1 MRSRTGND
9 EAVTIRTGENKS
21 IEERAG
27 RASGKV
33 ILSGEHAAVYG
44 FRAVAV
50 GLERGA
56 IARAIPLAAAPC
68 QLRVGDLELRA
79 SDNHDLARAFVAVV
93 ETFAVTRAGRA
104 LLPVRVEVSTSL
116 PAGSGLGSS
125 AAIGVALIRALDPRA
140 SEAEV
145 LTRAMVWE
153 RVFHGNPSG
162 IDALVA
168 ARGGCFTFERGQGA
182 VPIRLP
188 RRAFLCIGQ
197 SGAGAS
203 TRAMVSSV
211 AALRMRAPEIAEA
224 TFAAIGAISDDLA
237 RSLRAGDLRE
247 VGRLMRANHV
257 LLRRL
262 GLSTPAI
269 DTMCELARLAG
280 AHGAKLTGGGGGGC
294 VVALC
299 ATRLEADAVLLAW
312 RREAF
317 DGFIAPLGAAREAD
331 HERTQSCSPSEA
343 GRPIT

>member
-1 MRSRTGND
+1 M
-9 EAVTIRTGENKS
+9 IRTGH
-21 IEERAG
+21 
-27 RASGKV
+27 ASGKV

-44 FRAVAV
+44 YRAVAV

-56 IARAIPLAAAPC
+56 IARAIPLPTAPC
-68 QLRVGDLELRA
+68 ELRVGDLELRV
-79 SDNHDLARAFVAVV
+79 SDNHDLARAFVAVI
-93 ETFAVTRAGRA
+93 ESLAVTRIGRA
-104 LLPVRVEVSTSL
+104 ALPVRVEVSTNL

-125 AAIGVALIRALDPRA
+125 AAIGVAIIRALDPRA
-140 SEAEV
+140 SEADL

-153 RVFHGNPSG
+153 RVFHGSPSG

-168 ARGGCFTFERGQGA
+168 ARGGCFTFERGK
-182 VPIRLP
+182 VPVSITLP

-203 TRAMVSSV
+203 TKAMVSSV
-211 AALRMRAPEIAEA
+211 AALRANGPEIVDA
-224 TFAAIGAISDDLA
+224 TFAAIGAISDALA
-237 RSLRAGDLRE
+237 SALRLGNLRE

-257 LLRRL
+257 LLGRL

-269 DTMCELARLAG
+269 DTMCELARSNG

-299 ATRLEADAVLLAW
+299 GTRLEADAVLLAW
-312 RREAF
+312 QRASF
-317 DGFIAPLGAAREAD
+317 DGFITSLGPIEL
-331 HERTQSCSPSEA
+331 ERTRPCSPSEA